1 VHAAYKHA
9 GAARHIRFC
18 SGMRAGLSFPC
29 LLLLFSLLIS
39 CDNTPQGIKSDKPGP
54 GKIREENFTIALL
67 PEQNV
72 FEQKKRYRPLAEYL
86 SNTLNTNVK
95 IKLLD
100 SYGAIDNEIKHKT
113 IDGAFFGSLNYVL
126 EKEKDRLEPIARPV
140 EPDGR
145 SLYRGII
152 FTRKGSGITENVTS
166 WKGKSIALVHEETTA
181 GYIFPRWY
189 LTRYGIWNFE
199 SHFKKIIFTGS
210 HDAAILTVYKGHA
223 ALGAAK
229 DIVYE
234 KVLSEN
240 PAIRDDMLIIARSME
255 VPSNSLCV
263 RGDIEPALRE
273 ALKKV
278 LLSMHTTPEGKHALK
293 ALDAVRF
300 TETTDSEFHAL
311 REMIREAGI
320 DTKTYHLRDRR

>member
-1 VHAAYKHA
+1 
-9 GAARHIRFC
+9 
-18 SGMRAGLSFPC
+18 M
-29 LLLLFSLLIS
+29 LIS
-39 CDNTPQGIKSDKPGP
+39 CDNTPQRIESYKQGP
-54 GKIREENFTIALL
+54 GKIREQNFTIAIL

-86 SNTLNTNVK
+86 SNTLNSNVK

-100 SYGAIDNEIKHKT
+100 SYGAVDNEIKNKT

-126 EKEKDRLEPIARPV
+126 EKEKNKLEPIARPV
-140 EPDGR
+140 EPNGR
-145 SLYRGII
+145 SQYRGII
-152 FTRKGSGITENVTS
+152 FTRKGSGLTENAAS

-189 LTRYGIWNFE
+189 LRRYGIWNFE
-199 SHFKKIIFTGS
+199 SHFRRIIFTGS
-210 HDAAILTVYKGHA
+210 HDAAILAVYKGHA

-240 PAIRDDMLIIARSME
+240 PAIRDDMVIVAKSIE

-263 RGDIEPALRE
+263 RGDMKPAFRE
-273 ALKKV
+273 MLKKV
-278 LLSMHTTPEGKHALK
+278 LLSMHTTAEGKHALI
-293 ALDAVRF
+293 ALNAVRF

-311 REMIREAGI
+311 REMTREAGI
-320 DTKTYHLRDRR
+320 DAKAYHLRDRR